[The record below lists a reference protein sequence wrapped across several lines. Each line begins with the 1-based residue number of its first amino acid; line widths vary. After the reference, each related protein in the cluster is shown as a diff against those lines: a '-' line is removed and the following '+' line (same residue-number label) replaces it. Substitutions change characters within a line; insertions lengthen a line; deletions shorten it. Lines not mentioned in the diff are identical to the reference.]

1 MAWSLLQQAAR
12 RAAPGRALFLQ
23 NSNYC
28 KMGGPDCRGKVMK
41 DMIHPEVD
49 EIRLERV
56 LYALSDELRLS
67 IVRQLAEETVAS
79 CAALD
84 RGRPKSTMSHHFRV
98 LREAG
103 VVRTRHEG
111 VTHMNELRREELDRR
126 FPGLL
131 SAVLAARG

>member
-1 MAWSLLQQAAR
+1 
-12 RAAPGRALFLQ
+12 
-23 NSNYC
+23 
-28 KMGGPDCRGKVMK
+28 MK
-41 DMIHPEVD
+41 DANHPEAD

-56 LYALSDELRLS
+56 LYALSDSLRLS
-67 IVRQLAEETVAS
+67 IVRQLAEAAAS

-103 VVRTRHEG
+103 VVRTRSEG

-131 SAVLAARG
+131 SAVLAAKD